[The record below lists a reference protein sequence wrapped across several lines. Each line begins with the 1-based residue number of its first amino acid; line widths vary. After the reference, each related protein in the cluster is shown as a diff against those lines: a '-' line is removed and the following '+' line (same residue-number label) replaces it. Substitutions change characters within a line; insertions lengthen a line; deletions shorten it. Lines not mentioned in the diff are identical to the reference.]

1 METEYSHQLGR
12 RHVIQYVA
20 TIPQAQAV
28 WCASPSPSP
37 AGQESCELLLIIEI
51 LAWRKGTNTRR
62 GQRREAL
69 FYSVFTAERGWRGK
83 NKVTRHSTNLTA
95 KGDEAGEQ
103 PSSAS
108 D

>member
-1 METEYSHQLGR
+1 METEYSHELGR

-69 FYSVFTAERGWRGK
+69 FYSVFTAERGWMGESEQAGRGK
-83 NKVTRHSTNLTA
+83 NKVTVIPRI
-95 KGDEAGEQ
+95 
-103 PSSAS
+103 
-108 D
+108 